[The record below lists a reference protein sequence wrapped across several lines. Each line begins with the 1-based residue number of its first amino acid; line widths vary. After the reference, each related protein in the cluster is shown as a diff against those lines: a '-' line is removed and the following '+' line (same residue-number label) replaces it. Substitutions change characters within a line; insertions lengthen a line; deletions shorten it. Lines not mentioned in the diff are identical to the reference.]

1 MGVISI
7 AMPVNKRLILL
18 MISALILA
26 FFINQAINLAQEGM
40 RSSLQ
45 AGEIEQSTTAPAAI
59 LKATIGETT
68 EKIATKTSQLER
80 APGEA
85 YGSEGERP
93 LGQKEPSLPLNLVFS
108 LIAAASA
115 FFLARRTKLK

>member
-1 MGVISI
+1 
-7 AMPVNKRLILL
+7 MPVNKRLILL

-26 FFINQAINLAQEGM
+26 FFINQAINLAQAGM

-45 AGEIEQSTTAPAAI
+45 ASEIEQSITAPAAI

-68 EKIATKTSQLER
+68 EKIATKTSQLEK
-80 APGEA
+80 APGGA
-85 YGSEGERP
+85 YGSEGKRP
-93 LGQKEPSLPLNLVFS
+93 LGQKEPSLPLNLAFS

-115 FFLARRTKLK
+115 LLLARRTKLK